1 MSDDIKFA
9 NGIWYHPPTAG
20 QGSFMFGRLNISRER
35 FANWLLDECE
45 GDYVNLDIMHSKK
58 GGDSGE
64 SLAGKY
70 LITFYGFGCIV
81 FGALSIWAIIDLIET
96 KRRGAVSVCRLVLF
110 CVGFVYLLYKLVNS
124 V

>member
-1 MSDDIKFA
+1 MTKNTDSNTSKAFQITVSVVCA
-9 NGIWYHPPTAG
+9 SILA
-20 QGSFMFGRLNISRER
+20 
-35 FANWLLDECE
+35 LL
-45 GDYVNLDIMHSKK
+45 GYLKIFHSKK
-58 GGDSGE
+58 GDESGE
-64 SLAGKY
+64 SLAGQY